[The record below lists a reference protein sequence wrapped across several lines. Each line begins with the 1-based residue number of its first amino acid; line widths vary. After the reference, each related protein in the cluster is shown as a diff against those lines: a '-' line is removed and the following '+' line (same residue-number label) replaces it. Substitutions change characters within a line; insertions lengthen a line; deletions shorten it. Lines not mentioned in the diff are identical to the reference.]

1 MRRWGSESP
10 LALFEELLQMLHQEG
25 GLVSAARRAI
35 VRQAIRQLVDETEFS
50 FADEQLQDAAD
61 QFHRRDW
68 LLTSFE
74 MNRWLSKHRLS
85 LLGVWSVVEQQWMS
99 QFLYTVIT
107 SSTVRSAGFSGN
119 ARRIAGTSC
128 APPSSVRK
136 LITSANSSN
145 RLRKNSEV
153 I

>member
-1 MRRWGSESP
+1 
-10 LALFEELLQMLHQEG
+10 LFPP
-25 GLVSAARRAI
+25 ARRAI
-35 VRQAIRQLVDETEFS
+35 VRQAIRQRVDETGFS

-85 LLGVWSVVEQQWMS
+85 LLGVWSVVEQQWTS

-128 APPSSVRK
+128 APPPLLGS
-136 LITSANSSN
+136 
-145 RLRKNSEV
+145 
-153 I
+153 